1 MDELIIAATPSTP
14 YIHLQSTGEM
24 EISGKS
30 IMDAPDE
37 FWTEVK
43 SWFAD
48 YLLHPAAT
56 TCFKIQI
63 DYLNT
68 SSSKELLHLL
78 YSLNELAQRGF
89 TAKVEWSFHQGDRD
103 MQEVGKDYEHMVQ
116 VPFEFHLVEE
126 ALLN

>member
-1 MDELIIAATPSTP
+1 MNELIIEATQQTP
-14 YIHLQSTGEM
+14 FIHLQNSGEM

-30 IMDAPDE
+30 VMDAPDE
-37 FWTEVK
+37 FWTDVK
-43 SWFAD
+43 VWFTN
-48 YLLHPAAT
+48 YLLHPAPL

-78 YSLNELAQRGF
+78 YSLNDLANRGF
-89 TAKVEWSFHQGDRD
+89 EAKVEWSFHQGDRD

-116 VPFEFHLVEE
+116 VPFEFHQVQE
-126 ALLN
+126 AWQN